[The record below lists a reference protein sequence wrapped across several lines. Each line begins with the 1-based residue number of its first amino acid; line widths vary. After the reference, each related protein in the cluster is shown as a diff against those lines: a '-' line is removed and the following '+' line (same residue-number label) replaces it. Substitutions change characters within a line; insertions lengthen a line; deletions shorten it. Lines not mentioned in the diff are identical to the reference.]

1 VRVELTGRELARAV
15 LERVELSGAFAN
27 RALSAAL
34 DRAGDLPNAERGLA
48 TELVYGVLRRRARLE
63 RALEPLATRGLSGL
77 EPRVRIALWVGAYQ
91 ILFLDR
97 VPAYAAVSEAVEAC
111 KRAGGPRIAG
121 FANALLR
128 RLADKRE
135 PPFPDAA
142 QDPLGHIIEAAGF
155 PPWLARLLL
164 EERPADDALAFARAT
179 LAPAPLALRANSLRA
194 TRAEV
199 QGRLGTER
207 AAATLEASP
216 LAPDAILA
224 RNLDSP
230 AATTAWLDGL
240 FAIEDTGAQVM
251 VELCGAAPGE
261 RILDAC
267 AGLGGKSAHLA
278 ALSSNQALIEAV
290 DNAPTKLD
298 EAKTTFKRLG
308 VTGVTTAIADLTRP
322 LPDATPRFHRILL
335 DAPCSGLGVLRR
347 HPEALQR
354 RTAEEI
360 PALAARQ
367 LRMLEV
373 LAPLLLPGGAL
384 TYSVCTFERAECDD
398 VIATFLRGHPG
409 FRAEPP
415 PSAAGAPGG
424 VPWERLVGASGFV
437 RTWPERD
444 DADAFFAARLV
455 RYPAT

>member
-1 VRVELTGRELARAV
+1 LTGRELARAV

-34 DRAGDLPNAERGLA
+34 DRAGDLPSPERGLA
-48 TELVYGVLRRRARLE
+48 TELVYGVLRRRTRLD
-63 RALEPLATRGLSGL
+63 RALGALATRGLSGL
-77 EPRVRIALWVGAYQ
+77 EPRVLIALRVGAYQ

-135 PPFPDAA
+135 PPLPDAA
-142 QDPLGHIIEAAGF
+142 RDPLGHITEAAGF

-164 EERPADDALAFARAT
+164 EELPANDALAFARAT
-179 LAPAPLALRANSLRA
+179 LAPAPLALRANTLRV
-194 TRAEV
+194 TRAEL
-199 QGRLGTER
+199 QARLGAER
-207 AAATLEASP
+207 PEATLETSP
-216 LAPDAILA
+216 IAPDALLA
-224 RNLDSP
+224 RNLEGA
-230 AATTAWLDGL
+230 AATVAWREGL
-240 FAIEDTGAQVM
+240 FAIGDSGAQVM
-251 VELCGAAPGE
+251 VELAGAAAGE

-278 ALSSNQALIEAV
+278 ALAGNQARIEAV
-290 DNAPTKLD
+290 DHTLAKLD
-298 EAKTTFKRLG
+298 EAKGTFERLG
-308 VTGVTTAIADLTRP
+308 VEGVTTAVADLTRP

-354 RTAEEI
+354 RTAEEL
-360 PALAARQ
+360 PGLAARQ
-367 LRMLEV
+367 LRMLDA
-373 LAPLLLPGGAL
+373 LAPLLLAGGTL

-398 VIATFLRGHPG
+398 VIAAFLRGHPQ
-409 FRAEPP
+409 FRVEPP
-415 PSAAGAPGG
+415 VAAAGAR
-424 VPWERLVGASGFV
+424 VPWERLVDAAGFV

-455 RYPAT
+455 RYRAT